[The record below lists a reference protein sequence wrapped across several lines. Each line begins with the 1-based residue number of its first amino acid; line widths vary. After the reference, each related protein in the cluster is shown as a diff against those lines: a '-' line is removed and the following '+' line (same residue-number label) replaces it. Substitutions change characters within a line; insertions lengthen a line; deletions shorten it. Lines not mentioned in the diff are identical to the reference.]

1 LAALSSTQLLD
12 QELLQKK
19 NELDVASAR
28 ADELEMKLQSLV
40 DQQALNESEKEIL
53 RTENDKLKEDLESK
67 KIETGALELMENK
80 IKVIYTFVFH

>member
-1 LAALSSTQLLD
+1 
-12 QELLQKK
+12 
-19 NELDVASAR
+19 
-28 ADELEMKLQSLV
+28 MKLQSLV
-40 DQQALNESEKEIL
+40 DQQAINESEKKIL

>member
-1 LAALSSTQLLD
+1 
-12 QELLQKK
+12 
-19 NELDVASAR
+19 
-28 ADELEMKLQSLV
+28 MKLLSLV